1 MSGPQ
6 HNASRYCQPLAN
18 PAHTVTIAL
27 LPQVQ
32 DIIDNKLDKRR
43 KGVYGPP
50 IGYQCVVFVDDL
62 NMPALEV
69 YGAQPPVELLR
80 QFLDHQGWWVTH
92 SLVWVVPVC
101 GLGVLIPL
109 AQVEL
114 ELRHHGSHAGRMSL
128 AAAGEW
134 RGCTLHNMLYM
145 PRQPSMHDW

>member
-1 MSGPQ
+1 MTEPQ
-6 HNASRYCQPLAN
+6 DKPLLSPTCQ
-18 PAHTVTIAL
+18 AL
-27 LPQVQ
+27 LRCCALPPQVQ

-92 SLVWVVPVC
+92 SY
-101 GLGVLIPL
+101 VLYGGP
-109 AQVEL
+109 
-114 ELRHHGSHAGRMSL
+114 
-128 AAAGEW
+128 
-134 RGCTLHNMLYM
+134 
-145 PRQPSMHDW
+145 